1 MLVPIPAR
9 QLQPGMLERGIPPN
23 PAHVR
28 TFQGDPK
35 AVGWTRIDLSDR
47 LTFLVAVDALYKW
60 AFPEYTAVGTLN
72 LTWMHF
78 GYWVLEASNDVYGPS
93 LCIGDYQPNTTWDR
107 FLLIVKTTRKTPP
120 QEVIAA
126 ALVAAWG
133 NPDAQEGTNG

>member
-28 TFQGDPK
+28 TFRGDPK

-60 AFPEYTAVGTLN
+60 AFPEYTAVGTLI
-72 LTWMHF
+72 LTSALFDWILDESDN
-78 GYWVLEASNDVYGPS
+78 VNSPS
-93 LCIGDYQPNTTWDR
+93 LCMGAIPEGGWDR
-107 FLLIVKTTRKTPP
+107 FLVIPRLPQGATP